1 MKCHRGPDQIRNL
14 LVPLAL
20 ACALLLFL
28 AGPVAAEPVKIG
40 YVDIQRVIDESTIG
54 QQANTKLRKDF
65 ERRAAELKNMDKEL
79 EKVRKGLDSKG
90 SVMSVERR
98 RQMEEEFR
106 RDRRDFKRADRDN
119 REEFNI
125 KRKQL
130 LIGIL
135 PKIIKAVQ
143 AIGKE
148 QGYTLILQNK
158 PDILLYLADR
168 VNVTSEV
175 IARLNAE
182 APAQ

>member
-1 MKCHRGPDQIRNL
+1 MKRHRGPDQIRNL
-14 LVPLAL
+14 LVSLAL
-20 ACALLLFL
+20 ACAVLLL
-28 AGPVAAEPVKIG
+28 AGPVVAEPVKIG

-54 QQANTKLRKDF
+54 LRANAKLRKDF
-65 ERRAAELKNMDKEL
+65 ERRAAELKNMEKEL
-79 EKVRKGLDSKG
+79 EQVRLELDSKG
-90 SVMSVERR
+90 SVMSAERR
-98 RQMEEEFR
+98 RQLEEEFR

-119 REEFNI
+119 SEEFNI

-175 IARLNAE
+175 IARLNAK

>member
-1 MKCHRGPDQIRNL
+1 MKRHRGPDQIRNL

-20 ACALLLFL
+20 ACAVLLL

-54 QQANTKLRKDF
+54 LQANAKLRKDF
-65 ERRAAELKNMDKEL
+65 ERRAAELKNMEKEL
-79 EKVRKGLDSKG
+79 EKVRMELDSKG
-90 SVMSVERR
+90 SVMSAERR
-98 RQMEEEFR
+98 RQLEEEFR

-119 REEFNI
+119 SEEFNI

-135 PKIIKAVQ
+135 PKIVKAVQ
-143 AIGKE
+143 TIGKE

-158 PDILLYLADR
+158 PDILLYLNDR
-168 VNVTSEV
+168 VDVTSEV
-175 IARLNAE
+175 IARLNVE

>member
-1 MKCHRGPDQIRNL
+1 MKRHRGPDQRRNL

-20 ACALLLFL
+20 ACAVLLL
-28 AGPVAAEPVKIG
+28 AGPVAAESVKIG
-40 YVDIQRVIDESTIG
+40 YVNIQEVIDESTIG
-54 QQANTKLRKDF
+54 QQANAKLRKDF

-79 EKVRKGLDSKG
+79 ENVRKELDSKG
-90 SVMSVERR
+90 SVMSAERR
-98 RQMEEEFR
+98 RQLEEEFR

-125 KRKQL
+125 KGKQL
-130 LIGIL
+130 LVDIL
-135 PKIIKAVQ
+135 PKIVKAVQ

-148 QGYTLILQNK
+148 RGYTLILQNK
-158 PDILLYLADR
+158 PEILLYLADR
-168 VNVTSEV
+168 VEVTSEV

>member
-1 MKCHRGPDQIRNL
+1 MKRHRGPDQIRNL
-14 LVPLAL
+14 LVSLAL
-20 ACALLLFL
+20 ACAVLLL

-54 QQANTKLRKDF
+54 LRANAKLRKDF
-65 ERRAAELKNMDKEL
+65 ERRAAELKNMEKEL
-79 EKVRKGLDSKG
+79 EQVRLELDSKG
-90 SVMSVERR
+90 SVMSAERR
-98 RQMEEEFR
+98 RQLEEEFR

-119 REEFNI
+119 SEEFNI

-135 PKIIKAVQ
+135 PKIVKAVQ
-143 AIGKE
+143 TIGKE

-158 PDILLYLADR
+158 PDILLYLNDR
-168 VNVTSEV
+168 VDVTSEV
-175 IARLNAE
+175 IARLNVE

>member
-1 MKCHRGPDQIRNL
+1 MKRHRGPDQRRNL

-20 ACALLLFL
+20 ACAVLLL

-40 YVDIQRVIDESTIG
+40 YVDIQRVIDESTLG
-54 QQANTKLRKDF
+54 QQANAKLRKDF

-79 EKVRKGLDSKG
+79 ENVRKELDSKG
-90 SVMSVERR
+90 SVMSAERR
-98 RQMEEEFR
+98 RQLEEEFR

-125 KRKQL
+125 KGKQL
-130 LIGIL
+130 LVDIL
-135 PKIIKAVQ
+135 PKIVKAVQ

-148 QGYTLILQNK
+148 RGYTLILQNK
-158 PDILLYLADR
+158 PEILLYLADR
-168 VNVTSEV
+168 VDVTSEV
-175 IARLNAE
+175 IARLNTE

>member
-1 MKCHRGPDQIRNL
+1 MKRHRGPDQIRNL
-14 LVPLAL
+14 LVSLAL
-20 ACALLLFL
+20 ACAVLLL

-54 QQANTKLRKDF
+54 LRANAKLRKDF
-65 ERRAAELKNMDKEL
+65 ERRAAELKNMEKEL
-79 EKVRKGLDSKG
+79 EQVRLDLDSKG
-90 SVMSVERR
+90 SVMSAERR
-98 RQMEEEFR
+98 RQLEEEFR

-119 REEFNI
+119 SEEFNI

-135 PKIIKAVQ
+135 PKIVKAVQ
-143 AIGKE
+143 TIGKE

-158 PDILLYLADR
+158 PDILLYLNDR
-168 VNVTSEV
+168 VDVTSEV
-175 IARLNAE
+175 IARLNVE

>member
-1 MKCHRGPDQIRNL
+1 MKRHRGPDQIRNL

-54 QQANTKLRKDF
+54 QQANAKLRKDF
-65 ERRAAELKNMDKEL
+65 ERRAAELKNMEKKL
-79 EKVRKGLDSKG
+79 EKVRMELDSKG
-90 SVMSVERR
+90 SVMSAERK

-125 KRKQL
+125 KGKQL
-130 LIGIL
+130 LVGIL
-135 PKIIKAVQ
+135 PKIVKAVQ

-158 PDILLYLADR
+158 PEILLYLTDR
-168 VNVTSEV
+168 VDVTSEI

-182 APAQ
+182 ALAQ

>member
-1 MKCHRGPDQIRNL
+1 MKRHRGPDQIRNL
-14 LVPLAL
+14 LVSLAL
-20 ACALLLFL
+20 ACAVLLL

-54 QQANTKLRKDF
+54 LQANAKLRKDF
-65 ERRAAELKNMDKEL
+65 ERRAAELKNMEKEL
-79 EKVRKGLDSKG
+79 EKVRMELDSKG
-90 SVMSVERR
+90 SVMSAERR
-98 RQMEEEFR
+98 RQLEEEFR

-119 REEFNI
+119 SEEFNI

-135 PKIIKAVQ
+135 PKIVKAVQ
-143 AIGKE
+143 TIGKE

-158 PDILLYLADR
+158 PDILLYLNDR
-168 VNVTSEV
+168 VDVTSEV
-175 IARLNAE
+175 IARLNVE